1 MRGPLAWILAAVGIV
16 AVIVVAA
23 LIGDRDRSG
32 ETVPAGEWAQNVCG
46 TIAVW
51 RGEIETI
58 VEDIRTPSS
67 ESTAGGEEPQ
77 SETPQG
83 RTGFLRKGV
92 ERGVQAAETLV
103 EGIDNAGVPDTEQG
117 EEGAEVV
124 SNWADSALNGLEAA
138 DESLDEEAD
147 SLEESL
153 EQFAQ
158 AARALGA
165 SLAGGAIVFAD
176 LAQADPELAQHGPRD
191 EHVSAAQNG
200 ADGVSTSDWIL
211 IALQG
216 LVVIGFI
223 ALGVRSGGIGL
234 GLWGGVG
241 TLVLVFGFGLAPGE
255 PPISAMLIIVAVI
268 AASAAM
274 QAAGGIDYMVLI
286 ASRAL
291 RARPKA
297 LNFAAPYVSW
307 LLTILTGTG
316 NTFFSLIPVINELAY
331 ANKIRPERALAGS
344 AVASTFGITASP
356 VAAAM
361 ATMLPLVEVY
371 GYDIVDVMLITIP
384 ASIVGIFAMAL
395 VMNTHGKDLDD
406 DQEYQRR
413 LAANEIKPPAPAGEI
428 TLLPYAKRSVAIFLT
443 AVGAICVFGV
453 FEGLRPTI
461 PAEGGGV
468 EPLSVTPIIQMFM
481 LTAAALILI
490 LAHVQASDIPNQQI
504 FRSGMVAMIALFG
517 IAWMADTFIANNED
531 AIVTAL
537 GGLAENWPFTIAL
550 AIFLVAAL
558 TTSQSA
564 ATRTMI
570 PLGLALGIG
579 AGYMIAFWTAVAG
592 VLFFPANG
600 TQIAAAEADE
610 TGSTTLGKRVIDH
623 SFQLPL
629 QIAWVVTALVGCLI
643 VWLFFGDQTPPPP
656 VPTTTTTP

>member
-1 MRGPLAWILAAVGIV
+1 
-16 AVIVVAA
+16 
-23 LIGDRDRSG
+23 
-32 ETVPAGEWAQNVCG
+32 
-46 TIAVW
+46 
-51 RGEIETI
+51 
-58 VEDIRTPSS
+58 
-67 ESTAGGEEPQ
+67 
-77 SETPQG
+77 
-83 RTGFLRKGV
+83 
-92 ERGVQAAETLV
+92 
-103 EGIDNAGVPDTEQG
+103 
-117 EEGAEVV
+117 
-124 SNWADSALNGLEAA
+124 
-138 DESLDEEAD
+138 
-147 SLEESL
+147 
-153 EQFAQ
+153 
-158 AARALGA
+158 
-165 SLAGGAIVFAD
+165 
-176 LAQADPELAQHGPRD
+176 
-191 EHVSAAQNG
+191 
-200 ADGVSTSDWIL
+200 VSTTDWVL

-255 PPISAMLIIVAVI
+255 PPVSAMLIIIAVI
-268 AASAAM
+268 SASAAM

-286 ASRAL
+286 ASKAL

-361 ATMLPLVEVY
+361 ATMLPLVEIY

-384 ASIVGIFAMAL
+384 ASIIGILAMAI
-395 VMNTHGKDLDD
+395 VMNNHGKDLDD
-406 DQEYQRR
+406 DVEYQRR

-428 TLLPYAKRSVAIFLT
+428 TLLPFAKRSVAIFLA
-443 AVGAICVFGV
+443 AVAAICVFGV

-490 LAHVQASDIPNQQI
+490 LAHVKASDIPNQQI

-531 AIVTAL
+531 AIVAAL
-537 GGLAENWPFTIAL
+537 GSLAEEWPFTIAL

-643 VWLFFGDQTPPPP
+643 VYLFFGDQTPAPPIP
-656 VPTTTTTP
+656 TTPTTTTP

>member
-1 MRGPLAWILAAVGIV
+1 M
-16 AVIVVAA
+16 
-23 LIGDRDRSG
+23 
-32 ETVPAGEWAQNVCG
+32 
-46 TIAVW
+46 
-51 RGEIETI
+51 
-58 VEDIRTPSS
+58 
-67 ESTAGGEEPQ
+67 
-77 SETPQG
+77 
-83 RTGFLRKGV
+83 
-92 ERGVQAAETLV
+92 
-103 EGIDNAGVPDTEQG
+103 
-117 EEGAEVV
+117 
-124 SNWADSALNGLEAA
+124 
-138 DESLDEEAD
+138 
-147 SLEESL
+147 
-153 EQFAQ
+153 
-158 AARALGA
+158 
-165 SLAGGAIVFAD
+165 
-176 LAQADPELAQHGPRD
+176 
-191 EHVSAAQNG
+191 
-200 ADGVSTSDWIL
+200 STSDWIL
-211 IALQG
+211 IALEG

-223 ALGVRSGGIGL
+223 ALGVRSGGVGL

-255 PPISAMLIIVAVI
+255 PPVSAMLIIIAVI
-268 AASAAM
+268 SASAAM
-274 QAAGGIDYMVLI
+274 QAAGGIDYMVVI
-286 ASRAL
+286 ASKAL
-291 RARPKA
+291 RARPKM

-331 ANKIRPERALAGS
+331 ANRIRPERALAGS

-384 ASIVGIFAMAL
+384 ASIVGIFVMAL
-395 VMNTHGKDLDD
+395 VMNKHGKDLDD
-406 DQEYQRR
+406 DVEFQRR
-413 LAANEIKPPAPAGEI
+413 LSAGEIKPPAPAGEI
-428 TLLPYAKRSVAIFLT
+428 ELLPYAKRSVAIFLT
-443 AVGAICVFGV
+443 AVAAICVFGV
-453 FEGLRPTI
+453 FEGLRPTV

-490 LAHVQASDIPNQQI
+490 LCHVNATAIPGTAI
-504 FRSGMVAMIALFG
+504 FKSGMVAMIALFG

-610 TGSTTLGKRVIDH
+610 TGGTTLGKRVIDH

-629 QIAWVVTALVGCLI
+629 QIAWVVTALTGCLI
-643 VWLFFGDQTPPPP
+643 VYLFFGDHTPAAP
-656 VPTTTTTP
+656 VPTTTTAP